1 MTSSHCASTGSR
13 YFGGMLVLF
22 VCVFLALTRPAGR
35 GASPQ
40 TDDGLF
46 QGEIDVGVTPK
57 PGSLLADPVKD
68 AYTVTGGGAN
78 MWGTTDAFHFIWRRW
93 KGDVTLTAHVEI
105 LTATGNPH
113 RKAGLMIRQG
123 LGPSDAFADA
133 LLHGSGLTALQYRE
147 TKGATTL
154 EVESPISSPAVLRL
168 VRRGNTFT
176 LRVTRD
182 DGHFEQVGS
191 ATVNLQDPVY
201 VGLAVC
207 SHDADALTTAR
218 FTHVELSG
226 SPTDVPGRVSRL
238 PKPR

>member
-1 MTSSHCASTGSR
+1 MTSSHCARAGSR
-13 YFGGMLVLF
+13 YFVEMLVLLA
-22 VCVFLALTRPAGR
+22 CVFLELTGPAGR

-40 TDDGLF
+40 RDYGLF
-46 QGEIDVGVTPK
+46 HGQTDVGVTPK
-57 PGSLLADPVKD
+57 PGSLLADPATD
-68 AYTVTGGGAN
+68 TYTVTGGGAN

-93 KGDVTLTAHVEI
+93 KGDVTLTAHVKI
-105 LTATGNPH
+105 LTATGNAH

-154 EVESPISSPAVLRL
+154 EVESPISSPAILRL

-176 LRVTRD
+176 LSVARNGGD
-182 DGHFEQVGS
+182 FEQVGS

-226 SPTDVPGRVSRL
+226 PPTDAPRRVPRL
-238 PKPR
+238 PKSR